1 VNIGTAPTIKEK
13 SKKIT
18 VEAHILDFK
27 RRIYGRKME
36 IAFVRRLRDEVR
48 FASENE
54 LKDQI
59 ARDVKRA
66 ERILRL

>member
-1 VNIGTAPTIKEK
+1 
-13 SKKIT
+13 
-18 VEAHILDFK
+18 
-27 RRIYGRKME
+27 ME